1 MTPSMRINEI
11 FYSLQGEGYHTGR
24 PAVFIRFSGCNLDC
38 TFCDTDHSKYVEMTE
53 EEIVMAATAVYGK
66 TDRVESCKA
75 ANAPMLEKGYVV
87 LTGGEPAM
95 QVTDTFVDKLHQA
108 GFEVAIETNGTF
120 RLPPTIDWV
129 TLSPKQGTDHLAVTR
144 CDELK
149 VVFKESADDY
159 ESIKMVKAD
168 HYYLQPCDMGD
179 EVRNRQ
185 ILKECIEYIL
195 AHPTW
200 RLSLQTHKLIGIR

>member
-1 MTPSMRINEI
+1 MRINEI

-53 EEIVMAATAVYGK
+53 EEVVMAATAVYGK
-66 TDRVESCKA
+66 ADRVESCKVT
-75 ANAPMLEKGYVV
+75 NAPMLEKGYVV

-95 QVTDTFVDKLHQA
+95 QITDTLVDKLHQA
-108 GFEVAIETNGTF
+108 GFGVAIETNGMF
-120 RLPPTIDWV
+120 RLPSTMDWV
-129 TLSPKQGTDHLAVTR
+129 TLSPKQGTDHLAVTF

-149 VVFKESADDY
+149 VIFKESADDY
-159 ESIKMVKAD
+159 ESMKMVKAD

-195 AHPTW
+195 SHPTW
-200 RLSLQTHKLIGIR
+200 RLSLQTHKLIGVR